1 MCVCVCVCARASAF
15 LSVCV
20 TVTWYG
26 ESVVPSVQIVEA
38 GTDAKLP
45 RLVLT
50 LLVIVKVE
58 NPLKRGLPSKDNNC

>member
-1 MCVCVCVCARASAF
+1 M
-15 LSVCV
+15 CV

-58 NPLKRGLPSKDNNC
+58 NPLKRGLPSKDNNF